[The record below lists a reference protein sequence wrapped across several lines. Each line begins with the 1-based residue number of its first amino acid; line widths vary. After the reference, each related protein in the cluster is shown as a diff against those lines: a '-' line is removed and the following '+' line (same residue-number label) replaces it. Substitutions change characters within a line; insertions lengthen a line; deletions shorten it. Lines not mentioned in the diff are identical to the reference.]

1 MDSPKCT
8 TQTPRLF
15 KIEARRSGWPFE
27 QKTLAKNPQTG
38 FGLEEAALKQM
49 DDNIGVVLK
58 WIKDQ
63 GLEDNTIVVF
73 TTDNGAETYTWP
85 DGGTTPFMGAKGE
98 VTEGSFRVPALIRWP
113 GHVKPGSVG
122 NGIMS
127 GLDWFPTLLAAA
139 GSPNITQDLL
149 KGAALDDKTFK
160 VHLDGY
166 DQTPMHTGT
175 GPSNRHEVRYFAQT
189 KLGAVR
195 VDDWPSAKW
204 SPRVLRIS
212 PIWTRRTSRVS
223 TSQQETDFTISALR
237 SRAEHPTSA
246 TRLFGMNSPA
256 PTALIY

>member
-1 MDSPKCT
+1 MDSPKRT

-85 DGGTTPFMGAKGE
+85 DGGTTPFMGAAKLPK
-98 VTEGSFRVPALIRWP
+98 VRSVPALIRWP

-149 KGAALDDKTFK
+149 KGAALDGKTR
-160 VHLDGY
+160 
-166 DQTPMHTGT
+166 
-175 GPSNRHEVRYFAQT
+175 S
-189 KLGAVR
+189 
-195 VDDWPSAKW
+195 
-204 SPRVLRIS
+204 
-212 PIWTRRTSRVS
+212 IWM
-223 TSQQETDFTISALR
+223 AM
-237 SRAEHPTSA
+237 
-246 TRLFGMNSPA
+246 TRLRCLPA
-256 PTALIY
+256 PARPIVMKSGILPRPSSVRCALTTGHRQNGHHASFAYHLFGRGGPLGSRHLSRKPISLSAP